1 MNDAQQ
7 RAAHEVDVVA
17 LGPGSGPRRRV
28 VEAIGEAK
36 LRELGVSDL
45 RRLERIRG
53 LLSGAPGAQFILVS
67 ELGFAEDLKTEAA
80 ARLDVHLVSLEEIY
94 SS

>member
-1 MNDAQQ
+1 
-7 RAAHEVDVVA
+7 
-17 LGPGSGPRRRV
+17 
-28 VEAIGEAK
+28 
-36 LRELGVSDL
+36 
-45 RRLERIRG
+45 LERIRG

-80 ARLDVHLVSLEEIY
+80 ARLDVHLISLEEIY

>member
-1 MNDAQQ
+1 M
-7 RAAHEVDVVA
+7 A
-17 LGPGSGPRRRV
+17 LGLGSDPRRWV

-53 LLSGAPGAQFILVS
+53 LLSGALGAQFILVP
-67 ELGFAEDLKTEAA
+67 ELGFAKDLKIEAA
-80 ARLDVHLVSLEEIY
+80 ARLDVHLISLEEIY